1 MENNMKRGPEEN
13 NGSARKSTMEKLQ
26 LLVKEMQV
34 EEREFAQGMEGRNR
48 RVEELKKMIAEKEER
63 LRKAK
68 DEVEK
73 MDALLW
79 DKEESVQILLEMYRR
94 MKREVDGEDHTLPQ
108 QDDQE
113 NTESE
118 VLTTRTTQANVN
130 ASRSRGSPPL
140 GKKFSQCQIPPE
152 FTPRI
157 CSSPMP
163 SPIKHLPDVYNS
175 PLYEQRGVQSKRP
188 AQIMRKAK
196 KPQTPLKPEK
206 VPKLDLENLDA
217 DNLRKGRS
225 ADHSDSDLQIIAC
238 RIGDSDEDVRV
249 NPAMVNPGVNIIA
262 RGSKRSCSNSADNE
276 DPTIQEACNKS
287 SSQQSNLG
295 VATPQQGLRSKL
307 EEVKQAIRRESS
319 RFKGEMEMVGQ
330 LVDGKA
336 HKLAVLHERAFKE
349 AILFSFED
357 IVTSTLPRQSAG
369 QGSLPGPGHSS
380 LDLSSLSSSSLS
392 HHR

>member
-1 MENNMKRGPEEN
+1 
-13 NGSARKSTMEKLQ
+13 
-26 LLVKEMQV
+26 
-34 EEREFAQGMEGRNR
+34 
-48 RVEELKKMIAEKEER
+48 
-63 LRKAK
+63 
-68 DEVEK
+68 
-73 MDALLW
+73 
-79 DKEESVQILLEMYRR
+79 

-130 ASRSRGSPPL
+130 ASPSRGSPPL

-175 PLYEQRGVQSKRP
+175 PLYEQRGVQSKKP
-188 AQIMRKAK
+188 AQTMRKAK

-238 RIGDSDEDVRV
+238 RIGDRDQDVRV
-249 NPAMVNPGVNIIA
+249 
-262 RGSKRSCSNSADNE
+262 R
-276 DPTIQEACNKS
+276 
-287 SSQQSNLG
+287 
-295 VATPQQGLRSKL
+295 
-307 EEVKQAIRRESS
+307 
-319 RFKGEMEMVGQ
+319 
-330 LVDGKA
+330 
-336 HKLAVLHERAFKE
+336 
-349 AILFSFED
+349 
-357 IVTSTLPRQSAG
+357 
-369 QGSLPGPGHSS
+369 
-380 LDLSSLSSSSLS
+380 
-392 HHR
+392 